1 MIVTSSGSPEVESP
15 TSDPAGD
22 ADSRP
27 WVPAWRG
34 SLVPVVFAL
43 VSGGV
48 LWSSR
53 NPRETFGP
61 SSSDIISAGAVPVA
75 LFAALGVLC
84 LAQLVTSTV
93 SRAREEVGAVA
104 GRGPDW
110 RRIAVFCLW
119 FATSVVLIQVVLSV
133 DLTLGVVGFATGWAF
148 FAGQRGRVGLV
159 VVALASAVI
168 VNVLVHFTN
177 SPVAS
182 LL

>member
-1 MIVTSSGSPEVESP
+1 MTVASSESAEGGPPGLEPSGPPDGS
-15 TSDPAGD
+15 
-22 ADSRP
+22 RL
-27 WVPAWRG
+27 VPIWRG
-34 SLVPVVFAL
+34 TLVPVVLAL

-84 LAQLVTSTV
+84 LAQLVTSTMRRTHEDV
-93 SRAREEVGAVA
+93 GSVAAR
-104 GRGPDW
+104 RPDW
-110 RRIAVFCLW
+110 RRIGVFFLW
-119 FATSVVLIQVVLSV
+119 FATCVVLIQVVLLV
-133 DLTLGVVGFATGWAF
+133 DLTLGVVVFATGWAF
-148 FAGQRGRVGLV
+148 FSGQRGPVGLV
-159 VVALASAVI
+159 VVTLASAVL